1 MGVCAVISAGCVSP
15 ALTPRAPTPGR
26 PALAVMTYN
35 VHLHRYD
42 DPATV
47 RAILAPDADI
57 VCLREVSGGWARVIE
72 EELRPHYPH
81 VALEPG
87 GSSGVAILSR
97 HPLTGGERIEGGRHP
112 AYRIVAHT
120 PLGPVQVVSVH
131 LRPVFTGRG
140 DPMSSWAGRPDD
152 HVAQLRNAMQASAD
166 GIPTIVLGD
175 FNEGPDGA
183 AITWLERRGF
193 RNALP
198 AFRPGQP
205 TWRHPSP
212 GGQLDAA
219 IDHVL
224 FDHHLVALDAW
235 TERRGRSDHL
245 PVIARFEL
253 AQPLRDSRA
262 EEEAP
267 LDRIERREAHLSL
280 ETQGRVARQP
290 ERDAHR

>member
-1 MGVCAVISAGCVSP
+1 MISAGCVSP
-15 ALTPRAPTPGR
+15 ALSPRAPTQGQ

-47 RAILAPDADI
+47 AAILGPDADV
-57 VCLREVSGGWARVIE
+57 VCLREVSGGWARVIDRR
-72 EELRPHYPH
+72 LRARYPH
-81 VALEPG
+81 VALEAG

-97 HPLTGGERIEGGRHP
+97 YPLSDGARIDGGRHP
-112 AYRIVAHT
+112 AYRVVAHT
-120 PLGPVQVVSVH
+120 PLGRVQIVSVH
-131 LRPVFTGRG
+131 LRPVFSGRG
-140 DPMSSWAGRPDD
+140 DPVSSWAGLPDD
-152 HVAQLRNAMQASAD
+152 HVVQIRDVLRDSD
-166 GIPTIVLGD
+166 GELPTVVLGD

-183 AITWLERRGF
+183 AIAWLERRGF

-212 GGQLDAA
+212 GGQLDAT

-224 FDHHLVALDAW
+224 FDDRLVALDAW

-253 AQPLRDSRA
+253 AETLRDTRA
-262 EEEAP
+262 EMEAP
-267 LDRIERREAHLSL
+267 LDGIERREAHLSL
-280 ETQGRVARQP
+280 EAQRRVAREP